1 VKKAVFGWAHTGINH
16 LYNQSKKNVT
26 MTKMKTEA
34 ILKTVLES
42 EDLPTLPNVASKLIA
57 LTSQEDTTLSDIA
70 DLVSQDIAL
79 SAKILKVSNS
89 AFYSFPQQIGSI
101 HQAVSILGTNAVRS
115 LVLSFSF
122 LSIQSGQ
129 KNSTFDFVQF
139 WQRSLARAVAAQ
151 LILEN
156 VKGAN
161 TEEIFIS
168 SLLQNLGELIFAR
181 TFSQQYDEVLENVD
195 DSQHD
200 IIRCEEAIIGAN
212 HCYIGYEVA
221 KKWGFPEILLS
232 PIYYHHAPEEYDGSD
247 PKIRQTVNAVYL
259 ADILVHILYSEKPE
273 EYHKQFRKE
282 ARKVL
287 KLSAESIEE
296 ILNAIHKEVEMAGK
310 YFGLKIENTKSIQEI
325 LQEANIRLS
334 LLNLDYDQMNKQLIK
349 AKIAQEKLTEELEK
363 KNAILDNLAYIDG
376 LTEVYNHRYFQNS
389 LDQEINRAERKDSAL
404 SLIFADIDHFKVF
417 NDNHGHQTGDFILK
431 DICRVLQ
438 KNLRQYDI
446 LARYGG
452 EEFVVLLPE
461 TDEAEAMMVAEKL
474 RNAIADTVFDDGMEQ
489 YNVTASFGI
498 ASSRP
503 AREDDFSKNLFL
515 NKADYALYAAKEA
528 GRNQSKAYSPK
539 KKWFKFS

>member
-1 VKKAVFGWAHTGINH
+1 
-16 LYNQSKKNVT
+16 
-26 MTKMKTEA
+26 MTNMTA
-34 ILKTVLES
+34 DTILKTVLES

-70 DLVSQDIAL
+70 ELVSQDISL

-101 HQAVSILGTNAVRS
+101 HQAISILGTNAVRS

-129 KNSTFDFVQF
+129 KSSTFNFEQF
-139 WQRSLARAVAAQ
+139 WQRSLARAVAAK

-156 VKGAN
+156 VKNAN

-181 TFSQQYDEVLENVD
+181 TFSKQYDEVLENVGD
-195 DSQHD
+195 KQHD
-200 IIRCEEAIIGAN
+200 IICSEETIIGAN
-212 HCYIGYEVA
+212 HCYIGYHVA

-232 PIYYHHAPEEYDGSD
+232 PIYYHHAPEEYDGND
-247 PKIRQTVNAVYL
+247 KKIKQTVNAVYL
-259 ADILVHILYSEKPE
+259 SDVLIHILYSDKPE

-282 ARKVL
+282 ARKL
-287 KLSAESIEE
+287 LQLPAESIEN
-296 ILNAIHKEVEMAGK
+296 ILGDIDNQVEMAGK

-349 AKIAQEKLTEELEK
+349 TKMALEKLTEELEK
-363 KNAILDNLAYIDG
+363 KNALLDNLAYIDG

-389 LDQEINRAERKDSAL
+389 LDQEINRAERKDSTL
-404 SLIFADIDHFKVF
+404 SLIFADIDNFKVF
-417 NDNHGHQTGDFILK
+417 NDNHGHQIGDFILK
-431 DICRVLQ
+431 DFCRVLHD
-438 KNLRQYDI
+438 NLRQYDI

-474 RNAIADTVFDDGMEQ
+474 RNAVADTVFDDGLEQ
-489 YNVTASFGI
+489 YTVTASFGI
-498 ASSRP
+498 ASGQP

-515 NKADYALYAAKEA
+515 NKADYALYTSKEA
-528 GRNQSKAYSPK
+528 GRNQSTAYRPK
-539 KKWFKFS
+539 KKWFKF

>member
-1 VKKAVFGWAHTGINH
+1 MPNIT
-16 LYNQSKKNVT
+16 T
-26 MTKMKTEA
+26 DA

-70 DLVSQDIAL
+70 DLISQDISL

-122 LSIQSGQ
+122 LSIQSGK

-139 WQRSLARAVAAQ
+139 WQRSLARAVGAK

-156 VKGAN
+156 VKNAN

-168 SLLQNLGELIFAR
+168 SLLQNIGELIFAR
-181 TFSQQYDEVLENVD
+181 TFSEQYDEVLEHAD
-195 DSQHD
+195 DKQHD
-200 IIRCEEAIIGAN
+200 IIHREEEIIGAN

-221 KKWGFPEILLS
+221 KNWGFPEILLS
-232 PIYYHHAPEEYDGSD
+232 PIYYHHAPDEYDGND
-247 PKIRQTVNAVYL
+247 KKIRQTVNAVYL
-259 ADILVHILYSEKPE
+259 ADVLVHILYSEKPE

-282 ARKVL
+282 ARKLL
-287 KLSAESIEE
+287 KLSAESIED
-296 ILNAIHKEVEMAGK
+296 ILNAIHKEMEMAGK

-349 AKIAQEKLTEELEK
+349 TKIALEKLTEELEK

-389 LDQEINRAERKDSAL
+389 LEQEINRAQRKDSAL
-404 SLIFADIDHFKVF
+404 SLIFADIDHFKAF

-431 DICRVLQ
+431 DFCRVLQ
-438 KNLRQYDI
+438 DNLRQYDS

-461 TDEAEAMMVAEKL
+461 TEEAEAMMVAEKL
-474 RNAIADTVFDDGMEQ
+474 RIAIADTVFEDGMEQ

-515 NKADYALYAAKEA
+515 NKADYALYTAKEA